1 MFQTRDLTDEQVFC
15 LEHVLDKEYRNIKEN
30 LSSQVEND
38 ESEDQRTIEQTI
50 VTESVMRMMFRQYIS
65 KIPFSWSNNGL
76 NE

>member
-1 MFQTRDLTDEQVFC
+1 MFPTRDLTDEQVFC
-15 LEHVLDKEYRNIKEN
+15 LEHVLDKEYRTIKEN
-30 LSSQVEND
+30 LSNQVENE

-50 VTESVMRMMFRQYIS
+50 VSESVMRMMFRQYIS